1 MVILSLSVCL
11 ACSFYW
17 LAKAIYENW
26 LKKKVAKRNEFIK
39 KSIYEI
45 YLKEYK
51 DKQMSDAEFREILT
65 NIFVGNDYTGTN
77 NEVLEKIIESWLE
90 R

>member
-17 LAKAIYENW
+17 LAKSIYENW

-65 NIFVGNDYTGTN
+65 NIFLGSGYMGTN
-77 NEVLEKIIESWLE
+77 NKVLEKIIESWLE
-90 R
+90 

>member
-1 MVILSLSVCL
+1 MVILSLSVSL

-17 LAKAIYENW
+17 LAKAIYENR
-26 LKKKVAKRNEFIK
+26 LQKKIAKRNEFIK

-45 YLKEYK
+45 YLKEYRN
-51 DKQMSDAEFREILT
+51 KQMSDIEFREILT

-77 NEVLEKIIESWLE
+77 KEVLEKIIESWLE
-90 R
+90 